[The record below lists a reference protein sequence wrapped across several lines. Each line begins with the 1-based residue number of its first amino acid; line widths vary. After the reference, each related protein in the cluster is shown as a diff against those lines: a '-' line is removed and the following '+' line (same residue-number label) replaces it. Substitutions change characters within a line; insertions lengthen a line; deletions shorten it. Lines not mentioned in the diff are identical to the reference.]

1 MNTSAILIFNCGSS
15 SIKFALIN
23 PNKEQQYLK
32 GLVECVGTDDASI
45 SWDINDSKHTQAL
58 NYCDY
63 PKAISKIFEIIHNNT
78 QCEIQAVGHRVV
90 HGGEAFSQS
99 TLIDE
104 TVIKAIEDHIPLAPL
119 HNPANLAGIKAVKQ
133 KYPKM
138 RQVAVFDTAFHQ
150 TLQPKV
156 YLYPLP
162 YEYYQDYQVRVYG
175 FHGIS
180 HRYIVAK
187 AAKMI
192 NKPLQDCQ
200 FITAHLGNGASI
212 TASIGGKSVDTSMGF
227 TPLAGLMMGTRS
239 GDIDPG
245 IHAYLCEK
253 LNKSIDEI
261 TTILNKQSGLL
272 GVSGVSMDMR
282 SLNAAAEQ
290 GNEQAQLAIDIF
302 CYRLA
307 RMIGA
312 MAMSLN
318 KIDALIF
325 TGGIGENDSLV
336 REQVLQQLSI
346 LGFKLDD
353 AANKQAGKQT
363 HARIS
368 ATGSTLAMVI
378 PTNEELLI
386 AKDTAR
392 LCQ

>member
-1 MNTSAILIFNCGSS
+1 MNISAILIFNCGSS

-23 PNKEQQYLK
+23 PTTEQQYLK
-32 GLVECVGTDDASI
+32 GLVERVGTDEASLTW
-45 SWDINDSKHTQAL
+45 SINDDKTTEQL
-58 NYCDY
+58 NQCDY
-63 PKAISKIFEIIHNNT
+63 PKAIAKIFDIIHQHT
-78 QCEIQAVGHRVV
+78 QCDIKAVGHRVV

-99 TLIDE
+99 TLIDDD
-104 TVIKAIEDHIPLAPL
+104 VIKAIEDNIQLAPL

-133 KYPKM
+133 KYPELP
-138 RQVAVFDTAFHQ
+138 QVAVFDTAFHQ

-156 YLYPLP
+156 YLYPIP
-162 YEYYQDYQVRVYG
+162 YEYYQDYQIRVYG

-180 HRYIVAK
+180 HRYVVEK
-187 AAKMI
+187 AAQII
-192 NKPLQDCQ
+192 NKPLAQCQ

-253 LNKSIDEI
+253 LNKNIDEI
-261 TTILNKQSGLL
+261 TAILNKQSGLL

-282 SLNAAAEQ
+282 SLHAAAKE
-290 GNEQAQLAIDIF
+290 GNERAQLAIDIF

-312 MAMSLN
+312 MAVSLTHM
-318 KIDALIF
+318 DALIF
-325 TGGIGENDSLV
+325 TGGIGENDRYV
-336 REQVLQQLSI
+336 REQVLTQLAI
-346 LGFKLDD
+346 LGFKVDND
-353 AANKQAGKQT
+353 ANQQSGVKTQ
-363 HARIS
+363 HRIS
-368 ATGSTLAMVI
+368 TTQSTLALVI